1 MRRIASCYGR
11 TATLTRYAAP
21 VNLIPNR
28 WYMMLVMPSVICPML
43 IMIGVLIAWR
53 SLARGS
59 GPRAIRLGLRI
70 SAVGCVTLYLAST
83 PLVATWLSW
92 SLERQTPV
100 VPMRE
105 MPSAGAIVVLGGGQS
120 AFTTPSGEVLRLT
133 HHASDRLERGVEAF
147 KAGKAPLMVMGGG
160 EFRVPGAPL
169 VGDYMREQAVA
180 RGVPHERVLA
190 AGSVR
195 YTTDEAA
202 EIAEMLH
209 DRGVRDILLC
219 TSAYHL
225 PRARRVY
232 EALGLTVVPLPADF
246 DTAGAAERFSPLL
259 LIPRGLALG
268 QTEGCLKEWLG
279 LSAGW
284 LLGFR

>member
-1 MRRIASCYGR
+1 MWTCYGR
-11 TATLTRYAAP
+11 SASLTRYAAR
-21 VNLIPNR
+21 VNLIPTR
-28 WYMMLVMPSVICPML
+28 WYTMLVMPSVICPML
-43 IMIGVLIAWR
+43 ITIGLLIAWR

-59 GPRAIRLGLRI
+59 GPRATRRGLGLI
-70 SAVGCVTLYLAST
+70 AVGGVMLYLAST
-83 PLVATWLSW
+83 PWIATWLSW

-100 VPMRE
+100 VPMGK
-105 MPSAGAIVVLGGGQS
+105 MPSAGAIVVLGGGQA
-120 AFTTPSGEVLRLT
+120 AFTAPAGEVLLLT

-169 VGDYMREQAVA
+169 VGEYMREQAVA
-180 RGVPHERVLA
+180 RGVPPERVLA
-190 AGSVR
+190 TGRVR

-202 EIAEMLH
+202 DIAEMLH

-232 EALGLTVVPLPADF
+232 EALGLTVVPLPCDF
-246 DTAGAAERFSPLL
+246 DTAGAGERFSPLL
-259 LIPRGLALG
+259 LIPRGLALA
-268 QTEGCLKEWLG
+268 QTECCLKEWLG